1 MEENK
6 IRNKIEDEEEESLDF
21 PDAEE
26 EEEDEEEEN
35 IDENGVDEQ
44 KNNDNNINLINN
56 YNNNIDICIDGGNEQ
71 SKKIKDGD
79 FGLNDQWMI
88 YDKDGN
94 LIKHANSLGLFEY
107 LTRKVLGNHLL
118 LNNYIIINENNQN
131 EWKGGTI
138 YLDLL
143 KKFPLSSN
151 TQKGNLLEIINN
163 SNYNNM

>member
-6 IRNKIEDEEEESLDF
+6 IRNKIEEEEEESLDF

-26 EEEDEEEEN
+26 EEDEEEE
-35 IDENGVDEQ
+35 D
-44 KNNDNNINLINN
+44 NINLINN

-118 LNNYIIINENNQN
+118 LNNYIIINEDNQN